1 MTENIVTDIMHNVLS
16 DHTHG
21 LDLDPQG
28 KTRIK
33 CDQQRCSAVKDN
45 GAHIFF
51 RDAVI
56 HHILEK
62 DRDRHGKCR
71 GRKHQKNNACHLLF
85 VGSNV
90 TCKTFELV
98 YIKTVL

>member
-28 KTRIK
+28 KTGIK

-45 GAHIFF
+45 GAHIFL
-51 RDAVI
+51 RNTVI
-56 HHILEK
+56 HDILKK
-62 DRDRHGKCR
+62 DRDCHGKRR
-71 GRKHQKNNACHLLF
+71 GRKH
-85 VGSNV
+85 
-90 TCKTFELV
+90 
-98 YIKTVL
+98 